1 MIHSLG
7 MEFLIDS
14 LFAAA
19 FSFQSAIVERNCG
32 ERMEAILGKTE
43 AVNLIGADPQ
53 HGPPPHNSI
62 RWLYFRS
69 SLGLIRCASHAPQVF
84 PFWAVCKQRRPLQ
97 LQ

>member
-19 FSFQSAIVERNCG
+19 FPFQSAIVERNCG

-43 AVNLIGADPQ
+43 AAVNLIGADQ
-53 HGPPPHNSI
+53 SAA
-62 RWLYFRS
+62 RTSTTQFY
-69 SLGLIRCASHAPQVF
+69 SLALF
-84 PFWAVCKQRRPLQ
+84 
-97 LQ
+97 